1 MVGPFG
7 VEKSSKKKETSVERL
22 KNATLLGDLDQL
34 LVRAGGKVERGKL
47 MEDIEGKGTK
57 EIVPFAVRRKAI
69 FEESWEESREQSWP
83 EIADQIDPER
93 KKLRQAAWKKK
104 WLEKLLEESTL
115 RESIFL
121 LKVISFDADGNEL
134 SRREMK
140 QRAASLNTLME
151 EYGLERLTDVLEGD
165 LREEMR
171 FAEDFG
177 AIVGRDPEWLL
188 SNCHRI
194 KREELELRKDQK
206 IVEDDESFEEMY
218 EAQES
223 GEGAD
228 LEEMKKRKKHLFEEE
243 DKAIAELEAREQ
255 EIILEFEREEAVES
269 EEFEELQA
277 EDLSEMLEQV
287 DVEPETFSDVM
298 ELVAEYL
305 ENPASLHIEDG
316 RLAFSL
322 VRDGVEVAAAVDGN
336 VLVLRDEQE
345 DVKVAF
351 GDKLGLYGEI
361 EVFWVKAQ
369 LKRQEENGD
378 LLVPQEHRNFFY
390 SRGLAKLV
398 GAISNQRVAIGG
410 QRLDR
415 GLEIERIYGHFLAYD
430 SGVLLGL
437 QERIDAA
444 DNDAALEVL
453 AEEVQRG
460 IA

>member
-1 MVGPFG
+1 
-7 VEKSSKKKETSVERL
+7 
-22 KNATLLGDLDQL
+22 
-34 LVRAGGKVERGKL
+34 
-47 MEDIEGKGTK
+47 
-57 EIVPFAVRRKAI
+57 
-69 FEESWEESREQSWP
+69 
-83 EIADQIDPER
+83 
-93 KKLRQAAWKKK
+93 
-104 WLEKLLEESTL
+104 
-115 RESIFL
+115 
-121 LKVISFDADGNEL
+121 
-134 SRREMK
+134 
-140 QRAASLNTLME
+140 
-151 EYGLERLTDVLEGD
+151 
-165 LREEMR
+165 MR